1 MPTRC
6 PQCLA
11 PTTSETQEACAFCGT
26 TLSDED
32 AVELF
37 YEDDRV
43 RVSTEYVTNV
53 RDGRVIAIAR
63 VRTAKLR
70 RPGNAVPGFL
80 GFVAAFVAWAALWRF
95 APESPWLRI
104 APIGLVVVGILGSVF
119 LRSRTADL
127 VVTTDL
133 GEFVVGQRLAGA
145 KANEAQAAVRRALER
160 MAA

>member
-1 MPTRC
+1 MSPRC

-11 PTTSETQEACAFCGT
+11 PVAADARETCAFCGT
-26 TLSDED
+26 ALSDEG
-32 AVELF
+32 AVELL

-43 RVSTEYVTNV
+43 RVSTSYVTNF

-63 VRTAKLR
+63 VRTARLR
-70 RPGNAVPGFL
+70 RPGNVVPGFL

-95 APESPWLRI
+95 APESPWFRI
-104 APIGLVVVGILGSVF
+104 APIGLVVVGILGSVL

-133 GEFVVGQRLAGA
+133 GEFVVGQRIAGA